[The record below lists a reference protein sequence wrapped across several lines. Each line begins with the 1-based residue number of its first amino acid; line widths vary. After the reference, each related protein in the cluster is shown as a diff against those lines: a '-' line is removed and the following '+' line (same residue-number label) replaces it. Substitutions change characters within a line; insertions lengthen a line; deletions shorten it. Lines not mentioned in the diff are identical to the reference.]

1 MQEEIQL
8 CTKILAP
15 ELRFASWGLSQAPL
29 GHLNMPCTPDTS
41 NESSFG
47 ATVRCE
53 GRSEEVADPLSPRT
67 LGHRANSWERAAQHL
82 PLEMDA
88 A

>member
-1 MQEEIQL
+1 
-8 CTKILAP
+8 
-15 ELRFASWGLSQAPL
+15 
-29 GHLNMPCTPDTS
+29 MPCTPEAS
-41 NESSFG
+41 NESSLG
-47 ATVRCE
+47 ATVGCE